1 MAIDFGNG
9 LITKELVAVKD
20 MTANNRFT
28 RDYFEQLI
36 EKFIEKKTTA

>member
-1 MAIDFGNG
+1 MAVDFRNG
-9 LITKELVAVKD
+9 MITKELVTIKD

-36 EKFIEKKTTA
+36 